1 MTETQFN
8 LKSFVKEVKEELK
21 YMGYLQSDLA
31 KACYIPYTRIKTIL
45 NGSESTTI
53 EEINS
58 IKKVLGL

>member
-1 MTETQFN
+1 MTETQFD

-31 KACYIPYTRIKTIL
+31 KQTYIPFNRIKTIL
-45 NGSESTTI
+45 SGSESTTI